1 MNVIFTHGALTLT
14 YEEQAVR
21 QGFTLGDKAEK
32 AEELR
37 NAILILLFNDVI
49 TDSQRWNA
57 FQRMQKKFLIPNLR
71 KKGEDD
77 EDIS

>member
-1 MNVIFTHGALTLT
+1 MDVIFSHGAMTMT

-37 NAILILLFNDVI
+37 QAILILLFNDVI

-57 FQRMQKKFLIPNLR
+57 FQRLQKKFLIPNL
-71 KKGEDD
+71 KIKEK
-77 EDIS
+77 

>member
-1 MNVIFTHGALTLT
+1 MDIIFSHGAMTMS
-14 YEEQAVR
+14 YEEQANR

-37 NAILILLFNDVI
+37 HAILILLFNDVI
-49 TDSQRWNA
+49 TDSQRWNI
-57 FQRMQKKFLIPNLR
+57 FQRLQKKFLIPNL
-71 KKGEDD
+71 KENTN

>member
-1 MNVIFTHGALTLT
+1 MNVVFTHGAMALT

-21 QGFTLGDKAEK
+21 QGFTLGDKAVK

-37 NAILILLFNDVI
+37 QAILILLFNDVI

-57 FQRMQKKFLIPNLR
+57 FQRLQKKFLIPNL
-71 KKGEDD
+71 KEK
-77 EDIS
+77 SK